1 MRRLGR
7 WVAILTSSAVLAA
20 CGTNAGSRPE
30 GPSRPAPSEPA
41 PSESVNEG
49 GGANESVV
57 LSMANAYAHLD
68 FTPAIAYFV
77 SRVEELSG
85 GDLRIEVIHE
95 WGHTLPNAEQE
106 IVRGVSEG
114 EVDLGWV
121 GARVFDTLGVDDLQ
135 ALQAPMLID
144 SYALQDAVIKSGIT
158 EEMLRGLDAV
168 GVAGFGVL
176 ADGLRKPIAI
186 DRPLLSPE
194 DYRGITFETFRSE
207 GQFEAIRALGA
218 ATTDVWGPALTEG
231 LERGRIQA
239 FEKNLLVYQLLD
251 MDKRALYVTANVN
264 LWPQMDVL
272 FANPERF
279 TELTEEQQGWLEQ
292 ASADA
297 ADLSVALIERD
308 QRIVAALCESGA
320 HFASATRADL
330 RALRHAF
337 VPAYAELARDPETRA
352 FIEQIEEL
360 KASTPGSPLTIPA
373 GCERGSE

>member
-1 MRRLGR
+1 MTRLRR
-7 WVAILTSSAVLAA
+7 WVAILTSSAVLAS
-20 CGTNAGSRPE
+20 CGTNAGSRSE
-30 GPSRPAPSEPA
+30 GRSRPAPSGAA
-41 PSESVNEG
+41 PSESVVEA

-77 SRVEELSG
+77 SRVEELSD

-95 WGHTLPNAEQE
+95 WGHTLPSAEQE
-106 IVRGVSEG
+106 VIRGVSEG
-114 EVDLGWV
+114 DVDLGWA
-121 GARVFDTLGVDDLQ
+121 GARVFDTLGIDDLQ

-144 SYALQDAVIKSGIT
+144 SYALQDAVIKSGVT
-158 EEMLRGLDAV
+158 DEMLEGLDAV
-168 GVAGFGVL
+168 GVAGLGLL
-176 ADGLRKPIAI
+176 ADGLRKPIAV

-207 GQFEAIRALGA
+207 GQFQAIRALGA

-231 LERGRIQA
+231 LQRGRIQA
-239 FEKNLLVYQLLD
+239 FEKNLLVYRMLD
-251 MDKRALYVTANVN
+251 MDMRALYVTANVN

-272 FANPERF
+272 FASPERVA
-279 TELTEEQQGWLEQ
+279 ELTDQQRGWLEQ

-297 ADLSVALIERD
+297 ADLSVALIEHD

-330 RALRHAF
+330 QALRDAF
-337 VPAYAELARDPETRA
+337 VPVYAELARDPATRA

-360 KASTPGSPLTIPA
+360 KASTTGSPLTIPA
-373 GCERGSE
+373 GCERGRE

>member
-1 MRRLGR
+1 
-7 WVAILTSSAVLAA
+7 
-20 CGTNAGSRPE
+20 
-30 GPSRPAPSEPA
+30 
-41 PSESVNEG
+41 
-49 GGANESVV
+49 
-57 LSMANAYAHLD
+57 MANAYAHLD

-85 GDLRIEVIHE
+85 GDLRIEVVHE
-95 WGHTLPNAEQE
+95 WGHTLPDAEQE
-106 IVRGVSEG
+106 IVRAVSEG

-158 EEMLRGLDAV
+158 DEMVQGLDAV
-168 GVAGFGVL
+168 GVAGLGVL
-176 ADGLRKPIAI
+176 ADGLRKPIAV

-239 FEKNLLVYQLLD
+239 FEKNLLVYQMLD
-251 MDKRALYVTANVN
+251 MDKSALHVTANVN

-272 FANPERF
+272 FANPQRVA
-279 TELTEEQQGWLEQ
+279 ELTDEQRGWLEQ
-292 ASADA
+292 AAADA
-297 ADLSVALIERD
+297 AEVSVALIDRD
-308 QRIVAALCESGA
+308 EKIVAALCESGA
-320 HFASATRADL
+320 HVAVATKADL
-330 RALRHAF
+330 AALRAA
-337 VPAYAELARDPETRA
+337 VIPAYAELERDPETRA
-352 FIEQIEEL
+352 FIEQIEDL
-360 KASTPGSPLTIPA
+360 KASTLGSPLAIPT
-373 GCERGSE
+373 GCERERA

>member
-7 WVAILTSSAVLAA
+7 WVAILTSSAALAA

-30 GPSRPAPSEPA
+30 GPNRPAPSEAA

-85 GDLRIEVIHE
+85 GDLRIEVVHE
-95 WGHTLPNAEQE
+95 WGHTLPDAEQE
-106 IVRGVSEG
+106 IVRAVSEG

-158 EEMLRGLDAV
+158 DEMVQGLDAV
-168 GVAGFGVL
+168 GVAGLGVL
-176 ADGLRKPIAI
+176 ADGLRKPIAV

-239 FEKNLLVYQLLD
+239 FEKNLLVYQMLD
-251 MDKRALYVTANVN
+251 MDKSALHVTANVN

-272 FANPERF
+272 FANPQRVA
-279 TELTEEQQGWLEQ
+279 ELTDEQRGWLEQ
-292 ASADA
+292 AAADA
-297 ADLSVALIERD
+297 AEVSVALIDRD
-308 QRIVAALCESGA
+308 EKIVAALCESGA
-320 HFASATRADL
+320 HVAVATKADL
-330 RALRHAF
+330 AALRAA
-337 VPAYAELARDPETRA
+337 VIPAYAQLERDPETRA
-352 FIEQIEEL
+352 FIEQIEDL
-360 KASTPGSPLTIPA
+360 KASTLGSPLAIPT
-373 GCERGSE
+373 GCERERA

>member
-30 GPSRPAPSEPA
+30 GPSRAAPSAPA
-41 PSESVNEG
+41 PSESVN
-49 GGANESVV
+49 GANESVV

-68 FTPAIAYFV
+68 FTPAIAYFA
-77 SRVEELSG
+77 SRVEKLSG
-85 GDLRIEVIHE
+85 GDLRIEVVHE

-106 IVRGVSEG
+106 VVRGVSEG
-114 EVDLGWV
+114 EVDLGRV
-121 GARVFDTLGVDDLQ
+121 GARVFDTLGTDDLQ

-144 SYALQDAVIKSGIT
+144 SYPLQDAAINGGIT
-158 EEMLRGLDAV
+158 DEMLQGLDAV
-168 GVAGFGVL
+168 GVARLGVL
-176 ADGLRKPIAI
+176 ADGLRKPIAV
-186 DRPLLSPE
+186 DRPLQSPE

-207 GQFEAIRALGA
+207 GQFGAIRALGD

-239 FEKNLLVYQLLD
+239 FEKNLLVYQMLD

-264 LWPQMDVL
+264 LRPRMDVL
-272 FANPERF
+272 FANPERVA
-279 TELTEEQQGWLEQ
+279 ELTDQQRGWLEQ
-292 ASADA
+292 AAADA
-297 ADLSVALIERD
+297 VEVSVALIDRD
-308 QRIVAALCESGA
+308 DKIVAASYESGA
-320 HFASATRADL
+320 HVAVATKVDL
-330 RALRHAF
+330 RALRDAF

-360 KASTPGSPLTIPA
+360 KALTPGSLLTIPA

>member
-1 MRRLGR
+1 
-7 WVAILTSSAVLAA
+7 
-20 CGTNAGSRPE
+20 
-30 GPSRPAPSEPA
+30 
-41 PSESVNEG
+41 
-49 GGANESVV
+49 
-57 LSMANAYAHLD
+57 
-68 FTPAIAYFV
+68 
-77 SRVEELSG
+77 
-85 GDLRIEVIHE
+85 
-95 WGHTLPNAEQE
+95 
-106 IVRGVSEG
+106 
-114 EVDLGWV
+114 
-121 GARVFDTLGVDDLQ
+121 VFDTLGVDDLQ

-158 EEMLRGLDAV
+158 DEMVQGLDAV
-168 GVAGFGVL
+168 GVAGLGVL
-176 ADGLRKPIAI
+176 ADGLRKPIAV

-239 FEKNLLVYQLLD
+239 FEKNLLVYQMLD